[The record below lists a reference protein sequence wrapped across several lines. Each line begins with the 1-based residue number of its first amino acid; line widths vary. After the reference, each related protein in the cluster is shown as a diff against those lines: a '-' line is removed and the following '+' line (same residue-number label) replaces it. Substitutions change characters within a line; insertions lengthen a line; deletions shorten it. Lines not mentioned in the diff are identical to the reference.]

1 MNKLFTQ
8 LNANYNLA
16 FPESVLSNCGISKEI
31 FEKLVNEN
39 GSFALQADTPNWFHS
54 ALVDLFIEGGE
65 QKIYAVAVD
74 ENREKY
80 VAVEDLQSSVG
91 DTNCAL
97 LLHYENTSNKILKI
111 NSFGLSINLEFLKQL
126 IVALMFRDNFGTYHV
141 KLMDLIKRYK
151 NHEQISEQDMTEAYF
166 NLFNALVDTLY
177 NMDDETF
184 LNSTN
189 NSLKE
194 ITKEYLNATTE
205 FQTLTCLTAFQAGY
219 TMPADPLMFKFFS
232 PLACVDNAQESG
244 TNGTA
249 QTMSYTISEHRKFSE
264 AEQEMMANTAMRMPN
279 YVPSQVALDLVGAF
293 YATNK
298 ANFGSPL
305 RAALLYGESGTGKTE
320 MVQYLGYKLGIPVT
334 SFQCS
339 ANTDENDLLGKPI
352 SLGLS
357 GDDGK
362 ITYTETELVRAVK
375 NGWIIEIQEA
385 ASVKETAVLQIFNAL
400 LDGTELLQLPDGT
413 QLTPHP
419 NFMMVFTTNVS
430 YEGCTALNQSLISRN
445 QFVQEVQLPT
455 DEEFKERLVK
465 QLCWP
470 KKTSKKPIDEA
481 IKTMHKIKKYLQE
494 NYLTDGSCDFRAI
507 KDWLQLYLAYNK
519 VGIKK
524 NLAECAEYTVIP
536 KATLESEH
544 HEAIRALCQAIVSA

>member
-8 LNANYNLA
+8 FNATYNLV
-16 FPESVLSNCGISKEI
+16 FPESALSNCGISKEI

-74 ENREKY
+74 DDGEKY

-91 DTNCAL
+91 DINCAL
-97 LLHYENTSNKILKI
+97 LLHYENTSGKILEI

-126 IVALMFRDNFGTYHV
+126 IVALMFRDNFDAYHV

-151 NHEQISEQDMTEAYF
+151 NHEQISKQDMTEAYF
-166 NLFNALVDTLY
+166 NLFNALVDALY
-177 NMDDETF
+177 NMDDTAF
-184 LNSTN
+184 LNSAN

-219 TMPADPLMFKFFS
+219 TMPADPSMFKFFS
-232 PLACVDNAQESG
+232 PLASAETMENQAAESLEK
-244 TNGTA
+244 
-249 QTMSYTISEHRKFSE
+249 MSFTISEHRKFSE

-357 GDDGK
+357 GGDGK

-445 QFVQEVQLPT
+445 QFVREVQLPT

-465 QLCWP
+465 QLNWS

-481 IKTMHKIKKYLQE
+481 IKTMHNIKKYLQE

-524 NLAECAEYTVIP
+524 TLAECAEYTVIP

-544 HEAIRALCQAIVSA
+544 HEAIRAICQAIASA

>member
-1 MNKLFTQ
+1 
-8 LNANYNLA
+8 
-16 FPESVLSNCGISKEI
+16 
-31 FEKLVNEN
+31 
-39 GSFALQADTPNWFHS
+39 
-54 ALVDLFIEGGE
+54 
-65 QKIYAVAVD
+65 
-74 ENREKY
+74 
-80 VAVEDLQSSVG
+80 
-91 DTNCAL
+91 
-97 LLHYENTSNKILKI
+97 
-111 NSFGLSINLEFLKQL
+111 
-126 IVALMFRDNFGTYHV
+126 
-141 KLMDLIKRYK
+141 
-151 NHEQISEQDMTEAYF
+151 
-166 NLFNALVDTLY
+166 
-177 NMDDETF
+177 
-184 LNSTN
+184 
-189 NSLKE
+189 
-194 ITKEYLNATTE
+194 
-205 FQTLTCLTAFQAGY
+205 
-219 TMPADPLMFKFFS
+219 
-232 PLACVDNAQESG
+232 
-244 TNGTA
+244 
-249 QTMSYTISEHRKFSE
+249 MSYTISEHRKFSE

-334 SFQCS
+334 GFLCS

-470 KKTSKKPIDEA
+470 KKTSKKPIAEA

>member
-8 LNANYNLA
+8 LNANYNLV

-74 ENREKY
+74 EDGEKY

-91 DTNCAL
+91 DINCAL
-97 LLHYENTSNKILKI
+97 LLHYENTSGKILKI

-141 KLMDLIKRYK
+141 KLTDLIKRYK

-166 NLFNALVDTLY
+166 NLFNALVDALY
-177 NMDDETF
+177 NMDDTAF
-184 LNSTN
+184 LNSAN

-219 TMPADPLMFKFFS
+219 TMPADPSMFKFFS
-232 PLACVDNAQESG
+232 PLASAETMENQAAESLEK
-244 TNGTA
+244 
-249 QTMSYTISEHRKFSE
+249 MSFTISEHRKFSE

-357 GDDGK
+357 GGDGK

-445 QFVQEVQLPT
+445 QFVREVQLPT

-465 QLCWP
+465 QLNWS

-481 IKTMHKIKKYLQE
+481 IKTMHNIKKYLQE

-524 NLAECAEYTVIP
+524 TLAECAEYTVIP

-544 HEAIRALCQAIVSA
+544 HEAIRAICQAIASA

>member
-1 MNKLFTQ
+1 MNQLFTQ
-8 LNANYNLA
+8 LNANYNLV
-16 FPESVLSNCGISKEI
+16 FPESALSNCGISKEI

-54 ALVDLFIEGGE
+54 VLVDLFIEGGE

-74 ENREKY
+74 EDGEKY

-91 DTNCAL
+91 DINCAL
-97 LLHYENTSNKILKI
+97 LLHYENTSGKILEI

-126 IVALMFRDNFGTYHV
+126 IVALMFRDNFNAYHV

-166 NLFNALVDTLY
+166 NLFNALVDALY
-177 NMDDETF
+177 NMDDTAF
-184 LNSTN
+184 LNSAN

-219 TMPADPLMFKFFS
+219 TMPADPSMFKFFS
-232 PLACVDNAQESG
+232 PLASAETMENQAAESLEK
-244 TNGTA
+244 
-249 QTMSYTISEHRKFSE
+249 MSFTISEHRKFSE

-357 GDDGK
+357 GGDGK
-362 ITYTETELVRAVK
+362 IMYTETELVRAVK

-445 QFVQEVQLPT
+445 QFVREVQLPS
-455 DEEFKERLVK
+455 DEELKERLVK
-465 QLCWP
+465 QLRWS

-544 HEAIRALCQAIVSA
+544 HEAIRAICQAIASA

>member
-1 MNKLFTQ
+1 MNQLFTQ
-8 LNANYNLA
+8 LNANYNLV
-16 FPESVLSNCGISKEI
+16 FPESALSNCGISKEI
-31 FEKLVNEN
+31 FQRLVN
-39 GSFALQADTPNWFHS
+39 GTGCYALQADVPNWFHS
-54 ALVDLFIEGGE
+54 VLVDLFIEGGE

-74 ENREKY
+74 EDGEKY

-91 DTNCAL
+91 ATNCAL
-97 LLHYENTSNKILKI
+97 LLHYENTSGKILEI

-126 IVALMFRDNFGTYHV
+126 IVALMFRDNFDTYHA
-141 KLMDLIKRYK
+141 KLTDLIKRYK

-177 NMDDETF
+177 NMDDTAF
-184 LNSTN
+184 LNSAN

-219 TMPADPLMFKFFS
+219 TMPADPSMFRFFS
-232 PLACVDNAQESG
+232 PLASAETMENQAAESLEK
-244 TNGTA
+244 
-249 QTMSYTISEHRKFSE
+249 MSFTISEHRKFSE

-357 GDDGK
+357 GGDGK
-362 ITYTETELVRAVK
+362 IMYTETELVRAVK

-445 QFVQEVQLPT
+445 QFVREVQLPS

-465 QLCWP
+465 QLCWS

-481 IKTMHKIKKYLQE
+481 IKTMHKIKEYLQE

-524 NLAECAEYTVIP
+524 TLAECAEYTVIP
-536 KATLESEH
+536 KATLDSEH
-544 HEAIRALCQAIVSA
+544 HEAIRALCQAIASA